1 MRATD
6 DCHRHLNNSHPR
18 FVRLP
23 SASQS
28 FLCWFP
34 VKVTLVHQVHRTF
47 HDAPYAS
54 ATRAVFSW
62 RIVPRVR
69 RFRDDVSG
77 RHLLESASDIPVA
90 SSPPSVVHGRNVE
103 SAETAS
109 HELPV
114 KGARF
119 PRSEMPSLDRSELH
133 PAARR
138 PFGLRTSE

>member
-90 SSPPSVVHGRNVE
+90 SSSPSVVHGQSYRIG
-103 SAETAS
+103 
-109 HELPV
+109 LD
-114 KGARF
+114 RF
-119 PRSEMPSLDRSELH
+119 PRPPREGSSLSTIRDAFPRSI
-133 PAARR
+133 
-138 PFGLRTSE
+138 

>member
-69 RFRDDVSG
+69 RFRDDSQAV
-77 RHLLESASDIPVA
+77 IF
-90 SSPPSVVHGRNVE
+90 SSLRLTSLSPLRLRPLFTG
-103 SAETAS
+103 
-109 HELPV
+109 
-114 KGARF
+114 
-119 PRSEMPSLDRSELH
+119 EMPN
-133 PAARR
+133 R
-138 PFGLRTSE
+138 PRALPTTSP